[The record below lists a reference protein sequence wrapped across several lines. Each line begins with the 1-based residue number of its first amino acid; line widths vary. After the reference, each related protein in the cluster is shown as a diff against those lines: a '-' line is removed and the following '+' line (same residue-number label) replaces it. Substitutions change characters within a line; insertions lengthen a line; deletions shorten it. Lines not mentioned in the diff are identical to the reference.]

1 MRPFILCALLV
12 SCAPT
17 NTVQL
22 TFGTNGE
29 GLDGFMC
36 RDQNDRL
43 LLERLPE
50 NGEASLVFDFIDL
63 KGVPGCRTG
72 QLVEWCKTRNCVPRP
87 EGRTCA
93 PWSLGGKPAETRALL
108 RAQLGEAMKKVKG
121 HVASPDAP
129 DDFVLVRVV
138 GTTEPCSDIENR
150 PTSEPLASNQL
161 LGCAYSC
168 PVLLDRVETS
178 VFLGFDGFVENCS
191 QGVLICSAEK
201 LSWKVETTDGGAP

>member
-1 MRPFILCALLV
+1 MRSLTLCALLM

-22 TFGTNGE
+22 TFGEAGE

-36 RDQNDRL
+36 KDKDDRL
-43 LLERLPE
+43 LLERVPE
-50 NGEASLVFDFIDL
+50 DRMASLVFDFIDL

-72 QLVEWCKTRNCVPRP
+72 QLVEWCRTRNCVPRP
-87 EGRTCA
+87 EGRSCA
-93 PWSLGGKPAETRALL
+93 RVRFETPEKTRAAL
-108 RAQLGEAMKKVKG
+108 RAQLLEAMKAVRG
-121 HVASPDAP
+121 HEASDDAP
-129 DDFVLVRVV
+129 NDFVLVRVV
-138 GTTEPCSDIENR
+138 GTTESCEVIENR
-150 PTSEPLASNQL
+150 PTTEPLDPAQL

-178 VFLGFDGFVENCS
+178 VFLGFDGFVDNCS

-201 LSWKVETTDGGAP
+201 LTWKTEAVDGGAP

>member
-1 MRPFILCALLV
+1 MRRALVFMLLAG
-12 SCAPT
+12 CAPT
-17 NTVQL
+17 RTVSL
-22 TFGTNGE
+22 TFGESGE

-36 RDQNDRL
+36 RDHDDRL
-43 LLERLPE
+43 LMSRLP
-50 NGEASLVFDFIDL
+50 GDGAASLVFDFIEL

-72 QLVEWCKTRNCVPRP
+72 QLVEWCKTRDCIPRA
-87 EGRTCA
+87 ETRTCA
-93 PWSLGGKPAETRALL
+93 PITFEQPVADTRAAL
-108 RAQLGEAMKKVKG
+108 RAQLRAAMRTVRGHEA
-121 HVASPDAP
+121 SDDAP

-138 GTTEPCSDIENR
+138 GTTEPCDAVMAR
-150 PTSEPLASNQL
+150 ATSVPFDASKL

-201 LSWKVETTDGGAP
+201 LSWRVETP